1 MTKCSQIQESL
12 LDSKIETD
20 TEVNLTNFTTLSEVK
35 DQLVKALS
43 TLPEETILLSDE
55 SSSSFTPVNLTEIVE
70 QDTERLQNLW
80 EFLEN
85 YRNLKLIALVGML
98 NTGKSAIGNLL
109 LHRGESDVF
118 QEACI
123 RETSQAQEAKI
134 DDETVVIDLPGLG
147 SVLCEEDDAIVKSII
162 RRANLL
168 LLVLDVSYPIP
179 RHLYDFLKSSEV
191 IKNESLQRIVI
202 IINKIDCLS
211 DLPEKV
217 RQKQIQSYINFLRD
231 GNQKMEFEGIAQL
244 FDYEIPIVPFSVMEA
259 RKKPNSNQ
267 EYQLRRVIENSLHA
281 NANTALV
288 RAEYDLLEIGS
299 KYLIVVASYAVM
311 QEKMQNL
318 DTQMTSVLREVTE
331 QISESFNREV
341 SRFVE
346 RCTTIRESCFQEMNG
361 CTTDSAE
368 RFWQGDN
375 FQWKKG
381 KLSKCKD
388 RHQEQIVTEFN
399 NFASN
404 LRSNISI
411 LARSLFGNVYISIPD
426 SDAITSALKSSIY
439 EIWDAFDDY
448 WFRDLEKYTFDRSIE
463 QSNNYLNQAFN
474 HLKDW
479 LSEFDDNISD
489 TLRSRIDEISFYK
502 EFAYYKSH
510 ADPLEEFCEEFISI
524 DYFKQVFLSN

>member
-1 MTKCSQIQESL
+1 M

-123 RETSQAQEAKI
+123 RETSQSQEAKI

-179 RHLYDFLKSSEV
+179 RHLYDFLKSGEV

-211 DLPEKV
+211 DLPEKI

-231 GNQKMEFEGIAQL
+231 GNQKMEFEGIAKL
-244 FDYEIPIVPFSVMEA
+244 FDYEIPIIPFSVMEA

-267 EYQLRRVIENSLHA
+267 EYQLRRAIEASLHA
-281 NANTALV
+281 NTSVV
-288 RAEYDLLEIGS
+288 RAEYDLLEVAS
-299 KYLIVVASYAVM
+299 KYLIVIASYAVM
-311 QEKMQNL
+311 QQKMQDL

-361 CTTDSAE
+361 CITDSAE

-381 KLSKCKD
+381 KLSKCRD
-388 RHQEQIVTEFN
+388 RYQEQIVTEFN

-404 LRSNISI
+404 LRSNILI
-411 LARSLFGNVYISIPD
+411 LARSLFGSVYISIPD

-463 QSNNYLNQAFN
+463 QSNDYLNQAFGY
-474 HLKDW
+474 LRDW

-502 EFAYYKSH
+502 EFSYYKSH
-510 ADPLEEFCEEFISI
+510 ADPLKEFCDEFISI
-524 DYFKQVFLSN
+524 DYFKHVFLSN